1 VQGQEAL
8 LNNKKRR
15 LLLNK
20 EEEGNQMI
28 NPAAITKVVSSIE

>member
-28 NPAAITKVVSSIE
+28 NPAAITKVA